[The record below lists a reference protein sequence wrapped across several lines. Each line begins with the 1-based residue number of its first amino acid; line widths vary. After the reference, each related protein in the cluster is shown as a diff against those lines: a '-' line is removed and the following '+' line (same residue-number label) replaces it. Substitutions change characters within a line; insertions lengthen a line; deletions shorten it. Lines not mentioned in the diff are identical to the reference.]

1 MNTGAIDDI
10 SQASRDSE
18 QNDEL
23 QLMDDELRQ
32 KAEAAHLAQLLRIQA
47 TVVAGRELATKTAL
61 TSTGH

>member
-10 SQASRDSE
+10 SQTSRDSE

-47 TVVAGRELATKTAL
+47 TVVAGRELATKIAL
-61 TSTGH
+61 TSTGQ